1 MFKPL
6 EVLVISS
13 QEHPNRYMGIRSRIF
28 LIIFGLLS
36 LSISITYIVAERD
49 LLSTLKLQIVN
60 ELEKQANLLV
70 SSIDTLNKF
79 NSEKE
84 ADIVA
89 GKLAIASNSRVTFI
103 RNNGVVI
110 GDSELSFD
118 QLNLIDNHGNREEV
132 IEALK
137 FKTGWSSRYSSTLDK
152 DLIYFAIQDNQVPN
166 PNIIRIAVP
175 LNYLENITETLGL
188 SLILLFLAVF
198 IVSIIASGVAA
209 NYLYSNIQ
217 DLANVASSISKG
229 KSIKDDIKLLPTQRV
244 DEFGSV
250 ARSISQLSENLK
262 DQIKIIAKQRDQFG
276 LVLDDLGEG
285 IIVTNRKGDV
295 VFTNEQASNILNKN
309 NLLDDNIKNFD
320 IPALNYLFKRV
331 KNKKRAD
338 IEFEINIDRRTT
350 NWVLGSMNQSK
361 TTGQFILVLHD
372 ITQLRQLNSMRRDF
386 ISNLSHELRT
396 PVSVIRANSETLLDG
411 ALDNKKDAKVF
422 SKAILH
428 NAERLSSMVSDL
440 IDLSRIDYGDLKFN
454 ISSIDLNKFID
465 SLISSMTSLAKKK
478 NITLSYKPNHKHP
491 IKADSQALERVMNN
505 LVDNAFK
512 YSPNDS
518 VIEITTS
525 ENKEF
530 IKVMVS
536 DTGIGISKTDQV
548 YIFDRFYR
556 TASARASENQGSGL
570 GLAIVKNLINNLN
583 GEVGVNNRPDGGS
596 IFWFTLPIDK

>member
-1 MFKPL
+1 
-6 EVLVISS
+6 
-13 QEHPNRYMGIRSRIF
+13 
-28 LIIFGLLS
+28 
-36 LSISITYIVAERD
+36 
-49 LLSTLKLQIVN
+49 
-60 ELEKQANLLV
+60 
-70 SSIDTLNKF
+70 
-79 NSEKE
+79 
-84 ADIVA
+84 
-89 GKLAIASNSRVTFI
+89 
-103 RNNGVVI
+103 VVK
-110 GDSELSFD
+110 
-118 QLNLIDNHGNREEV
+118 
-132 IEALK
+132 ALK
-137 FKTGWSSRYSSTLDK
+137 SRTGWSSRYSNTLGK
-152 DLIYFAIQDNQVPN
+152 DLIYFAIQDNEIPN

-175 LNYLENITETLGL
+175 LNYLENIKDTLGL

-229 KSIKDDIKLLPTQRV
+229 KSLKDDIKLLPVQRV

-285 IIVTNRKGDV
+285 IIVTDKKGKV
-295 VFTNEQASNILNKN
+295 VFTNEQASIILNTN
-309 NLLDDNIKNFD
+309 NLLNENIKNFD

-411 ALDNKKDAKVF
+411 ALENIKDAKIF

-454 ISSIDLNKFID
+454 ITTIDLTHFI
-465 SLISSMTSLAKKK
+465 SSFISSMESVTKKK
-478 NITLSYKPNHKHP
+478 SINLIYKPNHSSL
-491 IKADSQALERVMNN
+491 IRADSQALERVMNN

-512 YSPNDS
+512 YSPKES
-518 VIEITTS
+518 FIEISTS
-525 ENKEF
+525 QTNEY
-530 IKVMVS
+530 IKVIVS
-536 DTGIGISKTDQV
+536 DSGAGISKTDQV

-556 TASARASENQGSGL
+556 TASARASDNQGSGL

-583 GEVGVNNRPDGGS
+583 GEVGVSNRSEGGTN
-596 IFWFTLPIDK
+596 FWFTLPVKK

>member
-1 MFKPL
+1 MFKLL

-13 QEHPNRYMGIRSRIF
+13 QEHQNKYMGIRSRIF

-49 LLSTLKLQIVN
+49 LVSTLKLQIVN

-70 SSIDTLNKF
+70 SSIGTLNNF
-79 NSEKE
+79 NSLEE

-89 GKLAIASNSRVTFI
+89 DKLAIASNSRVTLI

-152 DLIYFAIQDNQVPN
+152 DLIYFAIQDNQAPN

-295 VFTNEQASNILNKN
+295 VFTNEQASIILNKN

-338 IEFEINIDRRTT
+338 IELKLILIEKNKLGFGINESI
-350 NWVLGSMNQSK
+350 K

-478 NITLSYKPNHKHP
+478 SITLSYKPNHKHP

-505 LVDNAFK
+505 LIDNAFK
-512 YSPNDS
+512 YSPNNS

-556 TASARASENQGSGL
+556 TASARASKNQGSGL

-583 GEVGVNNRPDGGS
+583 GEVGVNNRIDGGS
-596 IFWFTLPIDK
+596 IFWFTLPIDN